1 MSPET
6 ALRVVV
12 GLGNPGARYEGT
24 RHNVGFWLADELARS
39 FGRGF
44 RPAPRFFGDLC
55 RILVEG
61 RDCWLLKPMTYVNR
75 SGQCVAAFA
84 HYYGIEP
91 SQLLVVHDEL
101 DLEPGVVR
109 LKRGGGHAG
118 HNGLRD
124 LVKALDDPD
133 FLRLRVGI
141 GHPGHKD
148 AVVDY
153 VLGRPSRDD
162 EASIRAALSR
172 AATLLPLILDGHHQQ
187 VMNSLHGAR

>member
-1 MSPET
+1 MTLET
-6 ALRVVV
+6 PVRVVV

-24 RHNVGFWLADELARS
+24 RHNVGFWLADELARA
-39 FGRGF
+39 FGGSF
-44 RPAPRFFGDLC
+44 RPAPRFFGDLS
-55 RILVEG
+55 RIRVDG
-61 RDCWLLKPMTYVNR
+61 RDCWLLKPTTYMNR
-75 SGQCVAAFA
+75 SGQSVSAFA
-84 HYYGIEP
+84 GYYGIAPEE
-91 SQLLVVHDEL
+91 LLVVHDEL

-124 LVKALDDPD
+124 LLNALGRPD

-141 GHPGHKD
+141 GHPGDKN

-162 EASIRAALSR
+162 ETSVRAALAR
-172 AATLLPLILDGHHQQ
+172 AAGLLPLILDGQHQR
-187 VMNSLHGAR
+187 VMNSLHAAR

>member
-1 MSPET
+1 MSPEST
-6 ALRVVV
+6 VRVVV

-24 RHNVGFWLADELARS
+24 RHNVGFWLADELAQT
-39 FGRGF
+39 FGAGF
-44 RPAPRFFGDLC
+44 RPASRFFGDLC

-61 RDCWLLKPMTYVNR
+61 RECWLLKPTTYMNR
-75 SGQCVAAFA
+75 SGQSVAAFA
-84 HYYGIEP
+84 GYYGIAP
-91 SQLLVVHDEL
+91 YQLLVVHDEL

-124 LVKALDDPD
+124 LLKALGGPD

-141 GHPGHKD
+141 GHPGDKD

-162 EASIRAALSR
+162 EANIRTALGRAAG
-172 AATLLPLILDGHHQQ
+172 LLPLILDGHHQQ